1 MNKERRLSI
10 ILIFSSAIL
19 TFIVIATG
27 QFAKEKYTVEIGQIA
42 PKTEYAPREIPNKI
56 ATENKKEQIANS
68 LDTQYVIDPSVG
80 ENSKESVELL
90 FNYIHAS
97 QSSEV
102 SKYGVRPIE
111 ILKDRS
117 PIPLYTEQYELMLK
131 FSNKEREE
139 LEEEILRIVDEIYSA
154 GISVEAEDKALNS
167 SDNLFRKTDLNPDQ
181 IKVGS
186 EIISL
191 IIRPNM
197 VEDSSATDELIEE
210 TVKKVEPVM
219 VLPGETIVVKGTR
232 VTEETY
238 ELLKEA
244 GYIKEEVTN
253 SIKRYVGI
261 IIIIFLLLGM
271 YYSYM
276 LTKRKEIKVYRK
288 EKMLLFALYIISL
301 LTIRIVGNIKF
312 VYIPMTIAP
321 MLVAILIGSDIAI
334 MLNII
339 IVIVGSLVY
348 KGDLSYILYFLITG
362 TVSALSVVNIKQ
374 RNKILT
380 VATYIGTVNALV
392 IASLRLFIEGT
403 IGMSLVVEAGVA
415 FLIGNLM
422 LIIVVGS
429 LPFWEIAFD
438 IVTPI
443 KLLELTNPD
452 QELLKRLLLEA
463 TGTYHHSLL
472 VANLAETAAY
482 DIGANPLLARVGGYY
497 HDIGKLEYVNY
508 YKENQVGEN
517 PHDYLDP
524 DLSAAII
531 LNHVK
536 YGKELAVK
544 NNLPKQ
550 VQDIIAQHHGTSLV
564 KYFYVEACNNKEE
577 GQEEILKADYQYI
590 GPKPQTRE
598 AALVMLADVVEATVR
613 SMMPFKDKEQTL
625 EATVE
630 KIVKGKLE
638 EGQLDESE
646 LKIKDIDIIIG
657 SFNKLL
663 AGMYHERITY
673 PTIEEV

>member
-1 MNKERRLSI
+1 MSKERRLSI

-42 PKTEYAPREIPNKI
+42 PKTEYAPREIPNKV

-80 ENSKESVELL
+80 ENSKKSVELL
-90 FNYIHAS
+90 FNYIQAS

-131 FSNKEREE
+131 FSKKEREE
-139 LEEEILRIVDEIYSA
+139 LEEEILKIIDEIYSA
-154 GISVEAEDKALNS
+154 GISVEAEDKALSNS
-167 SDNLFRKTDLNPDQ
+167 DSLFKQTDLNPDQ

-197 VEDSSATDELIEE
+197 VEDASATDELIEE
-210 TVKKVEPVM
+210 TIKKVEPVM
-219 VLPGETIVVKGTR
+219 VLSGETIVVKGTR
-232 VTEETY
+232 ITEETY

-253 SIKRYVGI
+253 SIKRYIGI
-261 IIIIFLLLGM
+261 ALIIFLLFGM

-276 LTKRKEIKVYRK
+276 IKKRKEVRIYRK

-348 KGDLSYILYFLITG
+348 KGDLTYILYFLITG
-362 TVSALSVVNIKQ
+362 TLSALSVVNIKQ

-392 IASLRLFIEGT
+392 IAGLRLFMEGT
-403 IGMSLVVEAGVA
+403 IGMALVVEAGVA
-415 FLIGNLM
+415 FFIGNLM

-482 DIGANPLLARVGGYY
+482 DIGANPLLARVGG
-497 HDIGKLEYVNY
+497 ITM
-508 YKENQVGEN
+508 
-517 PHDYLDP
+517 
-524 DLSAAII
+524 I
-531 LNHVK
+531 L
-536 YGKELAVK
+536 A
-544 NNLPKQ
+544 
-550 VQDIIAQHHGTSLV
+550 S
-564 KYFYVEACNNKEE
+564 
-577 GQEEILKADYQYI
+577 
-590 GPKPQTRE
+590 
-598 AALVMLADVVEATVR
+598 
-613 SMMPFKDKEQTL
+613 
-625 EATVE
+625 
-630 KIVKGKLE
+630 
-638 EGQLDESE
+638 
-646 LKIKDIDIIIG
+646 
-657 SFNKLL
+657 
-663 AGMYHERITY
+663 
-673 PTIEEV
+673 